1 MNQTAHRQV
10 DRVRGISG
18 VVALVLGLVALFG
31 AIGLQTIWA
40 PPTTLTASSNSVEV
54 DAPADA
60 PLTVIT
66 GGINEV
72 AGAADEAVEYTLTGE
87 GDYTVM
93 LGQTRDIEAWVGE
106 SAHNT
111 VTGIEAEVAGGQDPR
126 VVVEHTDG
134 EATVPD
140 PAGSDLWVDLQEASG
155 TIEQR
160 WSVPSEGE
168 WALLVAADG
177 TEPAPTEM
185 TVTWTNTVGDSAWI
199 IPLFVIGILLI
210 LVGLALLIWTLIRRR
225 SSGSDDSGGSGDH
238 RSGAAAGL
246 QSGTGTGTGPAPQDA
261 GGAGG
266 SGAAR
271 TRVTG
276 AVVAILTLA
285 GLAGAG
291 PATADATTE
300 PSAEASTEASAE
312 ATETPSAEAPAGGG
326 EDQYPIVTDSQLE
339 RILGKVAGIVEQGD
353 EAQDAGELAYRV
365 SGPALEMR
373 ADNYENRELGEDV
386 KAAEPVA
393 ASPVVSVV
401 AQSDPSFPRSLLVI
415 TEGEG
420 NSNPQLLVL
429 RQESARTNYNL
440 IANTP
445 MTPGAQFPS
454 SDLSFTGADV
464 IASAEAEGLA
474 MSPGQAISGVAQYLS
489 DPEADFAD
497 QVVKNPAIDEI
508 HKYQASS
515 VEDSPDA
522 TIKITRKAIPGAA
535 TTLRLPDGSALVVSV
550 IDNVVDVTPDEP
562 GATVSLGGDLAA
574 AKAGEASNETTSGIS
589 MTYREVLAVRV
600 PAEGATGDDAKVSLV
615 GMTDELH
622 AVSFD

>member
-1 MNQTAHRQV
+1 M
-10 DRVRGISG
+10 RGISG

-31 AIGLQTIWA
+31 AIGLQTVWA
-40 PPTTLTASSNSVEV
+40 PPTTLTASTNSAAV

-72 AGAADEAVEYTLTGE
+72 VDAGDEAVEYTLTGE

-93 LGQTRDIEAWVGE
+93 LGQTRDVEAWVGE
-106 SAHNT
+106 AAHNT
-111 VTGIEAEVAGGQDPR
+111 VTGIETEGSDRQDPR
-126 VVVEHTDG
+126 VVVEHTEG

-160 WSVPSEGE
+160 WSVPSEGD
-168 WALLVAADG
+168 WSLLVAADG
-177 TEPAPTEM
+177 TEPAPMDM
-185 TVTWTNTVGDSAWI
+185 TVTWTNTVGDSPWI
-199 IPLFVIGILLI
+199 VPLYIIGPLLI
-210 LVGLALLIWTLIRRR
+210 LVGLALIAWALIRRR
-225 SSGSDDSGGSGDH
+225 RGPGSGGQRPDQHPGQHPGQQGARGAGASGLPGGPGRPGEPGGSGGSH
-238 RSGAAAGL
+238 AVRSRVAGAA
-246 QSGTGTGTGPAPQDA
+246 
-261 GGAGG
+261 
-266 SGAAR
+266 
-271 TRVTG
+271 V
-276 AVVAILTLA
+276 AVLTLA

-291 PATADATTE
+291 PATADSGA
-300 PSAEASTEASAE
+300 PSAD
-312 ATETPSAEAPAGGG
+312 APAGGG
-326 EDQYPIVTDSQLE
+326 QEQYPIVTDSQLE

-353 EAQDAGELAYRV
+353 EAQDAGALEYRV

-373 ADNYENRELGEDV
+373 RDNYENRGFSDDV
-386 KAAEPVA
+386 QAAEPVA

-401 AQSDPSFPRSLLVI
+401 AQADPSFPRSLLVV

-440 IANTP
+440 ISNTP

-454 SDLSFTGADV
+454 SDLSFTGGEV
-464 IASAEAEGLA
+464 IASDDGSGLV
-474 MSPGQAISGVAQYLS
+474 MTPGQAISGVATYLT

-497 QVVKNPAIDEI
+497 RMVENPAIDQI
-508 HKYQASS
+508 HEYQATLE
-515 VEDSPDA
+515 EDTPDA
-522 TIKITRKAIPGAA
+522 TIDIARKAIPGEA
-535 TTLRLPDGSALVVSV
+535 TTMRLPDGSALVVSV
-550 IDNVVDVTPDEP
+550 IDNIVDVTPDEP
-562 GATVSLGGDLAA
+562 GATVGFGGDLAA
-574 AKAGEASNETTSGIS
+574 AKAGEDSNETTTGIS

-600 PAEGATGDDAKVSLV
+600 PAEGATGEDAKVSLV

-622 AVSFD
+622 AVSFE